1 MFPLK
6 HGRERFRYSTRTQI
20 LGARHLRW
28 RQKANIAE
36 ANLEEL
42 KGVKEGHGD
51 WGSETLGEAIEE
63 KKTKQDETATATRE
77 RHVRCVNWING
88 DL

>member
-6 HGRERFRYSTRTQI
+6 HGRERFRESTRTQI
-20 LGARHLRW
+20 LDARHLRW
-28 RQKANIAE
+28 RQKANIAD

-42 KGVKEGHGD
+42 KGVKEGHRD

-63 KKTKQDETATATRE
+63 KRTKQDETATPRRGT
-77 RHVRCVNWING
+77 
-88 DL
+88 